1 MKQKFI
7 VINNKEYEYRGSPAI
22 ISDPEIESLV
32 GVDFKDLLY
41 LTIFSE

>member
-1 MKQKFI
+1 METKFI
-7 VINNKEYEYRGSPAI
+7 VINNKEYEYRGRAAI
-22 ISDPEIESLV
+22 ISGPEIESLV